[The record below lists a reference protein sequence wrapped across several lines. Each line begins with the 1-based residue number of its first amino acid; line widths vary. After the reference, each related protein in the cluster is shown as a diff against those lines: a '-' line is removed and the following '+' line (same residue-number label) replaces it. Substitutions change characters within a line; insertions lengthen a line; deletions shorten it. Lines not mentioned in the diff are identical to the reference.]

1 MYQLGNVLPIDG
13 PTQVPTG
20 TNLLIVG
27 EPMTG
32 KRRIALEMLAGDG
45 HNDGVVII
53 TTETTASDTVEE
65 YCSIAGD
72 DRRRLRV
79 IGASGEEGGG
89 PTGPGIETVSSP
101 SDLTGIGI
109 SLDKSIEDLEGQVE
123 GLRLG
128 FDSLSTLL
136 AFVDVESVYK
146 FIHVLTTRMANLGSC
161 TICTLNTATVADDR
175 AIGMLKNPFDC
186 VIELRESGTDQE
198 ARIVGLEDIDNEW
211 RPLRS

>member
-1 MYQLGNVLPIDG
+1 MYELGDVLPTDG

-32 KRRIALEMLAGDG
+32 KRTLAMEMLADDD

-53 TTETTASDTVEE
+53 TTETTASDAVEE
-65 YCSIAGD
+65 YCDIAGNG
-72 DRRRLRV
+72 RGRLRV
-79 IGASGEEGGG
+79 IGASGEEAGNTAGS
-89 PTGPGIETVSSP
+89 GIETVSSP

-109 SLDKSIEDLEGQVE
+109 SLDKSIEDLEGRVD

-146 FIHVLTTRMANLGSC
+146 FVHVLTTRMSNLGSC
-161 TICTLNTATVADDR
+161 TVCTLNTATVADER

-186 VIELRESGTDQE
+186 VIELRESGTDRE
-198 ARIVGLEDIDNEW
+198 ARIIGLDDIDTDW
-211 RPLRS
+211 RPIRR